1 MPSGG
6 LYNPLF
12 FSLKTFT
19 TGHRQPSVC
28 RTLFRR
34 NQLGNGN
41 KEKNWM
47 NSVHR
52 VWPRPGPLTNLR
64 NTDSARPRIGKGPRA
79 KARLVRNSIRNRSR
93 GPFLAQAPRRVP
105 FSFSLSSLHAPGR
118 TNSSELRHCKI
129 FHSKKRKTHITN
141 ITSMQISTLFSTAYI
156 YIFRNEYSR
165 EC

>member
-19 TGHRQPSVC
+19 TGHRQTWVC
-28 RTLFRR
+28 RTLSRQ

-47 NSVHR
+47 NSVHW

-105 FSFSLSSLHAPGR
+105 FSFSLSTPLAALIPPNYGTAR
-118 TNSSELRHCKI
+118 SSIQRNERHTLQILLPCKSQLYFQQLI
-129 FHSKKRKTHITN
+129 FTFSGTN
-141 ITSMQISTLFSTAYI
+141 IRA
-156 YIFRNEYSR
+156 NVK
-165 EC
+165 